1 MPEYC
6 QEGIMKRSDI
16 VILAGILIAIS
27 SLAYY
32 IHYIIFRDSHHI
44 FIFMLGD
51 LAFVF
56 LEVFLVVLVIERIL
70 TRREKQSMLNK
81 LNMVAGAFFSEVGNK
96 LLAKLIKCYNHH
108 DEICTCL
115 DVSKGWTNTD
125 YNKAQDYI
133 NKLSDIPNCSN
144 IDLDDL
150 KDFLVQK
157 RSFILRL
164 LENPNVLE
172 HERGSNLLW
181 AVLHLTDELEA
192 RASLGDLPQSDLDFL
207 ASSIHRV
214 YRLLAAEWI
223 TYMEYLKSDHP
234 FLFSLIL
241 RIHPFQEK
249 PSPIVIENQ

>member
-1 MPEYC
+1 
-6 QEGIMKRSDI
+6 MKRSDL
-16 VILAGILIAIS
+16 VILAVILIVIS
-27 SLAYY
+27 ALAYC

-70 TRREKQSMLNK
+70 TRREKKTMLNK

-96 LLAKLIKCYNHH
+96 LLVKLNGCYNQI
-108 DEICTCL
+108 DKICPCL
-115 DVSKGWTNTD
+115 DVSKDWTSKD
-125 YNKAQDYI
+125 YKKALGFI
-133 NKLSDIPNCSN
+133 NNLDDQPECSN
-144 IDLDDL
+144 VNLDEI
-150 KDFLVQK
+150 KDFLLQK
-157 RSFILRL
+157 RPFILRL

-181 AVLHLTDELEA
+181 AVLHLTEELEA
-192 RASLGDLPQSDLDFL
+192 RSSLGDLPQSDLGYL
-207 ASSIHRV
+207 ASSIQRV

-223 TYMEYLKSDHP
+223 SYMEYLKSDHP

-241 RIHPFQEK
+241 RIHPFQEN
-249 PSPIVIENQ
+249 PSPVVS

>member
-1 MPEYC
+1 
-6 QEGIMKRSDI
+6 MKRSDI
-16 VILAGILIAIS
+16 VVLATVLIAIS
-27 SLAYY
+27 TLAYY
-32 IHYIIFRDSHHI
+32 IHYVVFRDPHHI
-44 FIFMLGD
+44 FIFMVSD

-70 TRREKQSMLNK
+70 SRREKQSMLNK

-96 LLAKLIKCYNHH
+96 LLAILINCFDQRDK
-108 DEICTCL
+108 ICPCL
-115 DVSKGWTNTD
+115 DVSKYWTSSD
-125 YNKAQDYI
+125 YKRALDFI
-133 NKLSDIPNCSN
+133 SKMGDIPKCSN
-144 IDLDDL
+144 INLDEL
-150 KDFLVQK
+150 RDFLVQK

-192 RASLGDLPQSDLDFL
+192 RASLGNLPKSDLDHL
-207 ASSIHRV
+207 SSSIQRV
-214 YRLLAAEWI
+214 YRLLGAEWI
-223 TYMEYLKSDHP
+223 IYMEYLKSDHP

-249 PSPIVIENQ
+249 PSPLVTSSS